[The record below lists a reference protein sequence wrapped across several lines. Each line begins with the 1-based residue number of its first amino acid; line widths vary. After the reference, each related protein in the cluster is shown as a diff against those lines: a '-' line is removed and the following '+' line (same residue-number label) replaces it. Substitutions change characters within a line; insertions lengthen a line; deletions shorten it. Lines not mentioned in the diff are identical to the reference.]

1 MKPVRRACV
10 ALVIALTAGL
20 SIGLPTSAAFAESV
34 PAGPLVAQEASTD
47 STAPTTTAFDWS
59 CSKPAIVKPNCGV
72 KPQQA
77 GDRGGALQYTVW
89 ALLVVG
95 LIVVF
100 TVVFR
105 SAARTNRRK
114 TNEVGDRNWS

>member
-1 MKPVRRACV
+1 MKGVRRFCV
-10 ALVIALTAGL
+10 AVLVSLSVALPAT
-20 SIGLPTSAAFAESV
+20 AAFA
-34 PAGPLVAQEASTD
+34 QTD
-47 STAPTTTAFDWS
+47 TAPPTTEQTVTAGTDTAEESDLS
-59 CSKPAIVKPNCGV
+59 CSKPGVVRPNCGT

-89 ALLVVG
+89 GILIAG
-95 LIVVF
+95 LAVVF

-114 TNEVGDRNWS
+114 TTEAGKKDWN